1 MSGPD
6 PTLRNPR
13 DGRRRLLAAAR
24 AEDGI
29 MLVELLMAALLVAL
43 ISIGVFTAIVGSSRG
58 SANDR
63 HRSIAAALAQQDQER
78 MRAFKATDLA
88 NYRQTRPVTVAGTTY
103 SVESRGQWVSD
114 ASGVISC
121 SSVSSAANYL
131 HITSTVTWPSIGGL
145 KPIAVRSLVAPPSG
159 STAANTG
166 TLSVRLTNQ
175 AATGIPGISLALG
188 SPANLGDTTDSSG
201 CAVFPGVTAGNY
213 TLSFSQPGYVD
224 VGGNGSISKTV
235 SVTGSSTTTEN
246 IEYAQAGAIAVSF
259 DTKVGANPVQATTSE
274 AVTVS
279 HANMPAP
286 GRRTF
291 DPAGG
296 PVSTINATS
305 LFPFTSGYNVYAGSC
320 ANNDPSVYN
329 SNYYTTAGNQGSV
342 TVAPG
347 GSYAVAVRKPAINI
361 RTERN
366 GTNYAGA
373 DVLVKLTSSGCTET
387 FPNQTS
393 NSSFALPQPDFPFG
407 TYQVCADAMVT
418 ATSWPFATTKRKRTV
433 TGIANTGPAGTA
445 TVEVDITSSVSS
457 SSGDCS

>member
-13 DGRRRLLAAAR
+13 NGRRRLLVDAR

-43 ISIGVFTAIVGSSRG
+43 ISIGVFTAIVGSSKG

-121 SSVSSAANYL
+121 SSVSSTANYL

-159 STAANTG
+159 STAANKG
-166 TLSVRLTNQ
+166 TLSVRVTDQATN
-175 AATGIPGISLALG
+175 GIPGISLALG
-188 SPANLGDTTDSSG
+188 SPASLGDATDSSG

-224 VGGNGSISKTV
+224 VGGNASISKTV
-235 SVTGSSTTTEN
+235 SVTGSATTTEN

-291 DPAGG
+291 DPTGG

-320 ANNDPSVYN
+320 ANNDPSAYN
-329 SNYYTTAGNQGSV
+329 SNYFTTPGNQGSV

-366 GTNYAGA
+366 GANFAGV
-373 DVLVKLTSSGCTET
+373 DVWPRLTSSGCTET
-387 FPNQTS
+387 FPNQPS
-393 NSSFALPQPDFPFG
+393 NASFALAQPAFPFG
-407 TYQVCADAMVT
+407 TYSICGDTTLTNPNWPWNT
-418 ATSWPFATTKRKRTV
+418 ATRERTINN
-433 TGIANTGPAGTA
+433 IANTNPAGTA
-445 TVEVDITSSVSS
+445 VVELDITWGNSSTGS
-457 SSGDCS
+457 CP